1 MKSAFTRSRTAR
13 SSRSASSWAPRILTG
28 YPLPTFYE
36 GLERSHSI
44 KHKTKFASI
53 YYSASN
59 KFYPDGSGR
68 ACAEART
75 RKPEL
80 SLPKIRSARSDG
92 AVPPRWEW
100 RQWYRIVG
108 SLDLAVHPCARISA
122 SAIDCN
128 TLHRRKEF
136 ALGAPRRR

>member
-1 MKSAFTRSRTAR
+1 
-13 SSRSASSWAPRILTG
+13 
-28 YPLPTFYE
+28 
-36 GLERSHSI
+36 
-44 KHKTKFASI
+44 
-53 YYSASN
+53 SN

-136 ALGAPRRR
+136 ALGAPRRRRAFDPGTRGAMCQSDVPHSHFARAIEERSVGPESPWPLTGS